1 MQSLLLIDVGGT
13 TLNAYSIT
21 PLSHEL
27 ISSCTS
33 NPSRI
38 DHQIQSIVDSCLQ
51 ESTYDFVIVGL
62 PGPVSQACQQ
72 PLFCPPL
79 QTFVDISHLR
89 SSGCV
94 VVNDVTSQFLLL
106 DVKPTHSNSILLT
119 IGTSLGLSCIDS
131 LFFSKPL
138 HERVVYLMSATS
150 FEIAHELLSNFELPS
165 LQLLDYFSDIS
176 RTPSLATI
184 FSWSPKTSY

>member
-1 MQSLLLIDVGGT
+1 MTLSLLVYL
-13 TLNAYSIT
+13 A
-21 PLSHEL
+21 
-27 ISSCTS
+27 
-33 NPSRI
+33 
-38 DHQIQSIVDSCLQ
+38 
-51 ESTYDFVIVGL
+51 
-62 PGPVSQACQQ
+62 VSQACQQ

-184 FSWSPKTSY
+184 FSAGALKLLINKKTDYNIINNILYLSSDKELHDQSLPSQDLIEQLDNLLIICLDQYFSRLNI